1 MNEPIINP
9 WLIYLIN
16 LLEPLLFVILG
27 LASICVGMIA
37 VCDMRR
43 FDSYDEDK
51 QEVCKKE
58 TKKWIRLLFI
68 SVVLVVL
75 IPKPETAWQMLVAS
89 KVTPA
94 TSQATGEVAEDVT
107 RKALEL
113 ITDSVIKIMQEAK
126 K

>member
-1 MNEPIINP
+1 MNEPIISP

-16 LLEPLLFVILG
+16 LLEPLFFVS
-27 LASICVGMIA
+27 LAAACVCMTMIIVYA
-37 VCDMRR
+37 ERR
-43 FDSYDEDK
+43 GSSYDEDE
-51 QEVCKKE
+51 QQVCKKE
-58 TKKWIRLLFI
+58 IKKWIKLLFI
-68 SVVLVVL
+68 STVLVVL

-94 TSQATGEVAEDVT
+94 TIQATGKVAEDVT